1 MKKLLK
7 SEVCG
12 SREQHLFT
20 REKSTTATKK
30 KKKRENAQEENAVNK
45 LDPNTHIVMVK
56 ELCRVIVLRFKDKI
70 IIYFFICLLCFQ
82 NVASMVGLINV

>member
-1 MKKLLK
+1 MKKWLK
-7 SEVCG
+7 NEVCR
-12 SREQHLFT
+12 SHEQHLFT
-20 REKSTTATKK
+20 GEKSTTATKK
-30 KKKRENAQEENAVNK
+30 RERENSQEENALNK

-56 ELCRVIVLRFKDKI
+56 ELCRVMVLRFKDKN